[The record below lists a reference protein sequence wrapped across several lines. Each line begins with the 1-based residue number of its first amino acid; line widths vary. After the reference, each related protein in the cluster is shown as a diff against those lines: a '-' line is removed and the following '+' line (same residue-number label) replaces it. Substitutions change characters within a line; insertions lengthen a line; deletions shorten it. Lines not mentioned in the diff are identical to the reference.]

1 MIEQF
6 LAADVDYDQ
15 SDEDVEEEE
24 NEDAMEL
31 GDDAEG
37 SKKPANDPFNL
48 SSMRGRKSRLPNYDM
63 QILDGWY
70 RHIVEKQSNSF
81 SLPNLVVM
89 IQDFESFDPS
99 ILEDL
104 FEICRY
110 SRWK

>member
-1 MIEQF
+1 MRNMIEQF

-37 SKKPANDPFNL
+37 SKKAANDPFNL
-48 SSMRGRKSRLPNYDM
+48 SSTRGRKSRLPNYDM

-104 FEICRY
+104 FEICR
-110 SRWK
+110 